1 MGRDISVDSMDRE
14 FERQRQEILELW
26 HSCNIS
32 LVHRTYFYL
41 LFKGDEADS
50 IYIGVELRRL
60 LFMKDSFSQ
69 GNQALEGGE
78 TLTLASRLDLFIGVW
93 HFVVAVLF
101 LRPTLFGFLV

>member
-1 MGRDISVDSMDRE
+1 MFDQLSNGEDSGKMGRDIGLISMDGE
-14 FERQRQEILELW
+14 FERQRQEILDLW
-26 HSCNIS
+26 QTCNIS

-50 IYIGVELRRL
+50 IYIGVEIRRL

-78 TLTLASRLDLFIGVW
+78 TLTLASRLDLFSVCI
-93 HFVVAVLF
+93 
-101 LRPTLFGFLV
+101 